1 MLWNILIWVLVGL
14 IAGWLT
20 GFVVKGSYLGLVGN
34 LIMGLAGGF
43 AGGILVYL
51 LLDVEGATGIN
62 WIPVI
67 TAVLGAVLFVW
78 LLNWIIRGR
87 TY

>member
-1 MLWNILIWVLVGL
+1 VLWNILIWLLVGL

-20 GFVVKGSYLGLVGN
+20 GLVVKGSYLGLVGN

-51 LLDVEGATGIN
+51 LLDVQDATGIN

-67 TAVLGAVLFVW
+67 TAVLGAILFVW